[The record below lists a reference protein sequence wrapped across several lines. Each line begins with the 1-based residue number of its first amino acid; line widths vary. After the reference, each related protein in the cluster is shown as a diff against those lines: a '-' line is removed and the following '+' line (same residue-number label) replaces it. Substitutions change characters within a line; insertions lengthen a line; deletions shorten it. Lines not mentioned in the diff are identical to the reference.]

1 MENNLNTLFSQRVA
15 CWSLA
20 ILLGS
25 GSVSAAQVG
34 VTASEIVLG
43 MNISLNGGKNN
54 YGVAALQGMNLYL
67 NAVNAAGG
75 VNGRKIVSRVLDDED
90 KATTAEANTRKLVAD
105 GAFILFSAIDGGP
118 STAVVKVANETNV
131 PFFGPMAGPPT
142 LRKPHQP
149 MVFPVRAEHKEEF
162 RVLMGWGKN
171 IGLNT
176 LGFLHADTEV
186 GRMHLANVRNIAKE
200 LGVEVVLA
208 LPFKGDVTDAQLD
221 EMAKSIAAKKPGM
234 FINHGSAGV
243 YQKLI
248 IKAKNAGVRGT
259 FMGVNS
265 GSSQIAKALGPLAQ
279 GMVFAQVVPNPN
291 ERKREIVREYQA
303 AVRKADPKGELSYGG
318 IEGYITAKAL
328 VLALRQTGPQ
338 LTRASLIK
346 TLQSSS
352 YDLGGMS
359 VRYAPGDHEGSRFV
373 DLSIVSRDGKF
384 LH

>member
-1 MENNLNTLFSQRVA
+1 MENNLNTLFFRRIA
-15 CWSLA
+15 AWSLA
-20 ILLGS
+20 VLLGA

-90 KATTAEANTRKLVAD
+90 NAATAEANARKLVAD
-105 GAFILFSAIDGGP
+105 GAFILFSSIDGGP

-176 LGFLHADTEV
+176 VGFLHADTDV

-221 EMAKSIAAKKPGM
+221 EMAKSIAAKQPGM

-248 IKAKNAGVRGT
+248 AKAKNAGARGT

-265 GSSQIAKALGPLAQ
+265 GSSQIAKGLGSLAQ

-291 ERKREIVREYQA
+291 ARKREIVREYQA
-303 AVRKADPKGELSYGG
+303 AVSKADPKGELSYGG
-318 IEGYITAKAL
+318 LEGYITAKAL

-338 LTRASLIK
+338 LTRAGLIK
-346 TLQSSS
+346 TLQSSN

-384 LH
+384 LQ